1 MFATPTEI
9 IYSSMRLCGV
19 IAKNETPDS
28 GEMQDAMQALNLM
41 LEQWS
46 ARRLIIRATIQY
58 SHVLVAN
65 QASYVIGSGAPLFNT
80 PKPITVTSAFIR
92 DSNNVDEPVDV
103 ISREEYDSYGDKA
116 ITAARPV
123 AICYDPG
130 AAQQVN
136 QQGTILVYPMPDAST
151 TYTLFMQMQNSL
163 NDFTTLTDTVTFEA
177 KYGEAM
183 KYELAKRLWREYHE
197 SHEPIP
203 GDILNFAER
212 AMCVLEKT
220 NHVLPRAAME
230 IPPRKS
236 VFNIYTGDYS

>member
-1 MFATPTEI
+1 MFATTNDI
-9 IYSSMRLCGV
+9 INAALRICGA
-19 IAKNETPDS
+19 IAK
-28 GEMQDAMQALNLM
+28 GEQPTADESNDALQSLNLM
-41 LEQWS
+41 LDHWS
-46 ARRLIIRATIQY
+46 ARRLIVRATIQY
-58 SHVLVAN
+58 SHALVAN
-65 QASYVIGSGAPLFNT
+65 QASYAIGAAATWNT
-80 PKPITVTSAFIR
+80 AKPITVTSAFIR

-116 ITAARPV
+116 ITASRPV